1 MDPISLGILTTI
13 AGGLSV
19 TAIVALAR
27 KSPQVMG
34 WVKAYVIGK
43 GLLVLGR
50 PIAGKT
56 STVNY
61 LRYGQLATARRPRMT
76 TGIKE
81 SYPFS
86 VGQKDDKLSMY
97 IRMATDV
104 PGDLGIVDQLEVL
117 TRRKPA
123 ILLVFISLAP
133 VTDRKNEYK
142 DYQATQQLKLWEAE
156 ILWLH
161 NFADGLKSEFLR
173 NQEVRKKLKVLVF
186 VVNKQDLVDSNTA
199 ISRRQEAED
208 TLRTVL
214 EPALGKKFKQVEVRT
229 CSLYDEV
236 SVDELILHVFQT
248 LHENKSF

>member
-1 MDPISLGILTTI
+1 MSQAILDPVSLGILTTI

-61 LRYGQLATARRPRMT
+61 LRYGQLPTARRPRMT

-81 SYPFS
+81 SSPFRF
-86 VGQKDDKLSMY
+86 GQKDDKLSMY

-104 PGDLGIVDQLEVL
+104 PGDLGIVDQLDVL

-133 VTDRKNEYK
+133 VTDRKKEYK

-161 NFADGLKSEFLR
+161 NFADGLKSVFLR

-186 VVNKQDLVDSNTA
+186 IVT
-199 ISRRQEAED
+199 SRIWLIPTQR
-208 TLRTVL
+208 LRDV
-214 EPALGKKFKQVEVRT
+214 KKPRILSQLSWNRLLAKNLSRSKFVRVPFT
-229 CSLYDEV
+229 MRYPS
-236 SVDELILHVFQT
+236 T
-248 LHENKSF
+248 N